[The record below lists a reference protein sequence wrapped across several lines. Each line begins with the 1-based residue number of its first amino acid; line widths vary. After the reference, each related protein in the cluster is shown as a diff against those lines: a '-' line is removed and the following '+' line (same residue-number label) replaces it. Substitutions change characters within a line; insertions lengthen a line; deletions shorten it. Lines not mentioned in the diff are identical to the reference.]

1 MAKDFNV
8 YKWRRDQLNEG
19 HRNATVEEFIKRF
32 KETFPNDRA
41 LDKEDIRMFIKDF
54 YSGNKISVNE
64 DDGLPAGAGSN
75 PNAPWNQE
83 EPRMQKGKVILGK
96 VVPVTEYSGEY
107 LFFDGDTHHYIYTLS
122 DAFEDIYDTL
132 EDYLDVEQ
140 ETWEDEDGP
149 YSTSSSEWRDYVS
162 GKDILNA
169 LASYIN
175 DGNADLAINTD
186 EFESGDYPFL
196 LITQENF
203 DEVKSLVPSKLID
216 VIQRLNNLQE
226 GR

>member
-1 MAKDFNV
+1 MASNFNV

-19 HRNATVEEFIKRF
+19 HRNATVGKFIAQF
-32 KETFPNDRA
+32 KETFPHDRDI
-41 LDKEDIRMFIKDF
+41 DKEDLRMFIKDF
-54 YSGNKISVNE
+54 YTGHTPSLNE

-75 PNAPWNQE
+75 PNAPWNQR
-83 EPRMQKGKVILGK
+83 EPMVQKGKVTLGK

-107 LFFDGDTHHYIYTLS
+107 LFFDKDTQHYIYTLN
-122 DAFEDIYDTL
+122 DAFPDIYDTL
-132 EDYLDVEQ
+132 ENYLDVEQ

-149 YSTSSSEWRDYVS
+149 YSTSSNEWRDYVS

-169 LASYIN
+169 LTSYIN

-186 EFESGDYPFL
+186 EYESGDYPFL

-203 DEVKSLVPSKLID
+203 DEVKSLVPNKLIEI
-216 VIQRLNNLQE
+216 IQKLNNLQE